1 MPAEVEVVEGY
12 LGRPESVAAALEG
25 VDRIYLAPLLQT
37 VREVVALARTAGVE
51 HIVDLAGAK
60 ETEWYA
66 VEETVEES
74 GLAWTHLEPGEFM
87 NNALV
92 WAEQIRTT
100 GTVRDAYPDAANA
113 PIDLDDIAA
122 VAATALL
129 EEGHTGR
136 AYELTGPETITRGDR
151 VRLIGEALG
160 RDIPFVELTHDEVVR
175 ELSKVMG
182 EYTGWYFDVVAAL
195 AEAPQRAVMT
205 VEDVTGRPATTFA
218 QWAVAHADQFR

>member
-1 MPAEVEVVEGY
+1 MDPSGARRVHGQRPGV
-12 LGRPESVAAALEG
+12 GRA
-25 VDRIYLAPLLQT
+25 D
-37 VREVVALARTAGVE
+37 
-51 HIVDLAGAK
+51 
-60 ETEWYA
+60 
-66 VEETVEES
+66 
-74 GLAWTHLEPGEFM
+74 
-87 NNALV
+87 
-92 WAEQIRTT
+92 
-100 GTVRDAYPDAANA
+100 PDHRYGPRRLPRAANA